1 MTFETMTQFPDP
13 MLFLEGETCVSLYQ
27 PTHRHFPDNKK
38 DPIVFKNLLRELE
51 NSLDKLNDKA
61 LREKLLAPFYALQE
75 DQEFWM
81 NTMDGIALLT
91 NAERAI
97 LYHLHVPV
105 EQLALVARNFH
116 IKPLLR
122 AFQSVEYFQALVLSR
137 DSFSLFEGNQNS
149 MEELPLL
156 EGAPRTME
164 DALGGQLTPG
174 HITFGAYDGAGETPM
189 YHGYVDTQNEI
200 DKDTERYFRVV
211 ADFVQEQISEK
222 SHLPLVLVTLP
233 EHQALFRRVNKNRW
247 LMKEAVAMS
256 AQDTSSADI
265 RQSIHALIARLE
277 AEKISKIKEN
287 YHTARADKLASP
299 DVGEISQAAV
309 KGRVGTLLLEQNRIE
324 PGVIQ
329 RATGFITRGEASSP
343 YFDDV
348 LDDLA
353 QIVLQMGGE
362 VMMLKPA
369 DMPEDTGAAA
379 IFRY

>member
-1 MTFETMTQFPDP
+1 
-13 MLFLEGETCVSLYQ
+13 
-27 PTHRHFPDNKK
+27 
-38 DPIVFKNLLRELE
+38 
-51 NSLDKLNDKA
+51 
-61 LREKLLAPFYALQE
+61 
-75 DQEFWM
+75 
-81 NTMDGIALLT
+81 
-91 NAERAI
+91 
-97 LYHLHVPV
+97 
-105 EQLALVARNFH
+105 
-116 IKPLLR
+116 
-122 AFQSVEYFQALVLSR
+122 
-137 DSFSLFEGNQNS
+137 
-149 MEELPLL
+149 
-156 EGAPRTME
+156 
-164 DALGGQLTPG
+164 
-174 HITFGAYDGAGETPM
+174 
-189 YHGYVDTQNEI
+189 
-200 DKDTERYFRVV
+200 
-211 ADFVQEQISEK
+211 
-222 SHLPLVLVTLP
+222 
-233 EHQALFRRVNKNRW
+233 
-247 LMKEAVAMS
+247 MS